1 MLRKL
6 RVHIWEGQR
15 GFSLIEL
22 LVVILI
28 LGVLAAI
35 ALPAFLGQRNKGE
48 DSSAK
53 SAARNLVSSI
63 ESFYAT
69 NKTYV
74 DAENDNDV
82 KQSGVLGTG
91 NGQAQITTATSNGYT
106 IVGKSASGNNFT
118 ITKSGGTVSRSCTT
132 TNTGACPSSGNW

>member
-6 RVHIWEGQR
+6 RERTYEGQG

-28 LGVLAAI
+28 IGVLAAI
-35 ALPAFLGQRNKGE
+35 ALPAFLGQREKGQ

-53 SAARNLVSSI
+53 SAARNLVSGM
-63 ESFYAT
+63 ESYYAS

-74 DAENDNDV
+74 GAEDDDDV
-82 KQSGVLGTG
+82 KKIGVLGTG
-91 NGQAQITTATSNGYT
+91 DGEASVEASGQNSYIIIGH
-106 IVGKSASGNNFT
+106 SASGNEFM
-118 ITKSGGTVSRSCTT
+118 ISKSGSTVSRSCED
-132 TNTGACPSSGNW
+132 TNKGACPSSGKW